1 MRRALNL
8 QYRTGAQGVNRRR
21 NQRLAYA
28 FRLST
33 PSGLDCGTVAGL
45 PSMDDTAGAYLR
57 WVDEDVE
64 TPGGARTARVA
75 WLVCADVDANTIPEG
90 TNLDGSEPDGTAPD
104 RAEIESRP
112 ATELRYL
119 AYLGQR
125 PAITPQLIEE
135 VSSLYPEITFDWD
148 ALRREVAQQP
158 GRVDVARL
166 TDDDLAQNLGA
177 LAAQHD
183 LSLTDLSLR
192 LGYGHRTILPELLRY
207 LDDPAVVARFERT
220 SGSIFDYLVER
231 HPQYA
236 FLLFK
241 ARLLFSG
248 EEETLRR
255 VIAIESAGF
264 GQRAARERR
273 AFWREQLS
281 TYQARK
287 RL

>member
-1 MRRALNL
+1 MEDT
-8 QYRTGAQGVNRRR
+8 TGA
-21 NQRLAYA
+21 
-28 FRLST
+28 F
-33 PSGLDCGTVAGL
+33 
-45 PSMDDTAGAYLR
+45 LR

-64 TPGGARTARVA
+64 TLGGVRTARVA
-75 WLVCADVDANTIPEG
+75 WLVCTDATDATDASVETDANAGRVPDVAGTDVVGPE
-90 TNLDGSEPDGTAPD
+90 T
-104 RAEIESRP
+104 RP
-112 ATELRYL
+112 ASEVRYL

-135 VSSLYPEITFDWD
+135 LSALYPEIEFDWD

-158 GRVDVARL
+158 GRIDVARL

-177 LAAQHD
+177 LAAQHG

-207 LDDPAVVARFERT
+207 LDDPAAVARFERT
-220 SGSIFDYLVER
+220 SGSIFDYLVEH

-248 EEETLRR
+248 EEETLRQ
-255 VIAIESAGF
+255 VITTESAGF
-264 GQRAARERR
+264 GQVAARERR
-273 AFWREQLS
+273 AFWREQLA
-281 TYQARK
+281 TYQAGK

>member
-1 MRRALNL
+1 MEN
-8 QYRTGAQGVNRRR
+8 T
-21 NQRLAYA
+21 
-28 FRLST
+28 T
-33 PSGLDCGTVAGL
+33 
-45 PSMDDTAGAYLR
+45 GAYLR
-57 WVDEDVE
+57 WVDEEVE
-64 TPGGARTARVA
+64 TPAGARTARVA
-75 WLVCADVDANTIPEG
+75 WLVCDEAPTESSKSSESTESLESPESSQSPESSPDAAEADGRDRQGG
-90 TNLDGSEPDGTAPD
+90 TEPDGAADET
-104 RAEIESRP
+104 RP
-112 ATELRYL
+112 ATGVRYL

-135 VSSLYPEITFDWD
+135 LSALYPELTFDWG

-158 GRVDVARL
+158 GHIDVARL

-177 LAAQHD
+177 LAAQHG

-192 LGYGHRTILPELLRY
+192 LGYGQRTLLPELLRY
-207 LDDPAVVARFERT
+207 LDDPVAVARFERT

-248 EEETLRR
+248 QEETLRQL
-255 VIAIESAGF
+255 IAAESAGF
-264 GQRAARERR
+264 GQLAARERR
-273 AFWREQLS
+273 AFWREQLAA
-281 TYQARK
+281 YQAGK